1 MTDRSPDPLAAS
13 DAEARARI
21 RMFLEPA
28 TLMLIALVMIANVV
42 PRNWMFG
49 VRTRETTASDAAWV
63 AGNRVGGLVLLAV
76 CSIWILAGIY
86 LPRRY
91 VRPVGMI
98 LLLIAVAVL
107 FVSQGWS
114 F

>member
-1 MTDRSPDPLAAS
+1 MT

-21 RMFLEPA
+21 RLFREPV
-28 TLMLIALVMIANVV
+28 TLILVALVMIANVV

-49 VRTRETTASDAAWV
+49 VRTRETMASEAAWA
-63 AGNRVGGLVLLAV
+63 AGNRVGGLVLLATSV
-76 CSIWILAGIY
+76 LWILAAIY

-91 VRPVGMI
+91 VRPVGVAAMLVSVAI
-98 LLLIAVAVL
+98 LFI
-107 FVSQGWS
+107 SQGWS